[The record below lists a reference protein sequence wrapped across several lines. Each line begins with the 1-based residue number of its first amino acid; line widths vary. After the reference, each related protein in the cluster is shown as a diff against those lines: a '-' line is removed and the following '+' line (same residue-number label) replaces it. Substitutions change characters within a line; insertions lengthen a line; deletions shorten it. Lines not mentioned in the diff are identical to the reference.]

1 MAATQDQAILS
12 QPSRA
17 LTRSEQRRQWMHRHR
32 DAVLAWTILTPILI
46 YFFMFNVFPV
56 ALNVLVSF
64 TEWNGIAGSPVWTGL
79 SNYAEYLH
87 GDYPLII
94 GNTAI
99 FSVAI
104 LAIQTVLAFCVAV
117 LLNQRIGFRAW
128 YRAAWYI
135 PTLTSA
141 AIMAQVILIFIAP
154 YGGVLN
160 NVLASFGLKPFI
172 WPLDPNGSRL
182 VIILYS
188 VWRGV
193 GGPIVLFLAA
203 LQGIHQ
209 ELYEAAK
216 VDGANDRNLL
226 RYITI
231 PLLRPMIE
239 FVLVTGFIGNFQIF
253 EAVLLI
259 TKGGPRNQTNTMLLQ
274 IYNDA
279 FINNRLGLAAAGAV
293 IMVIILLW
301 FSISAMRML
310 NRQGQVEQ

>member
-1 MAATQDQAILS
+1 
-12 QPSRA
+12 
-17 LTRSEQRRQWMHRHR
+17 
-32 DAVLAWTILTPILI
+32 LTPILI
-46 YFFMFNVFPV
+46 YFFLFNIFPV
-56 ALNVLVSF
+56 ALNVVVSF
-64 TEWNGIAGSPVWTGL
+64 TEWNGIAGSPVWIGL
-79 SNYAEYLH
+79 SNYAEYLR

-94 GNTAI
+94 GNTII

-104 LAIQTVLAFCVAV
+104 LALQTVLAFWIAV
-117 LLNQRIGFRAW
+117 LLNRKIAFRAW

-141 AIMAQVILIFIAP
+141 AIMSQVILIFIAP

-160 NVLASFGLKPFI
+160 NILTSLGQRPFI
-172 WPLDPNGSRL
+172 WPLDPNGARL

-193 GGPIVLFLAA
+193 GGPVVLFLAA

-216 VDGANDRNLL
+216 VDGANDWNLL

-279 FINNRLGLAAAGAV
+279 FINQRLGLAAAGAIV
-293 IMVIILLW
+293 MVIILLW

-310 NRQGQVEQ
+310 NREGQAEQ

>member
-1 MAATQDQAILS
+1 MAATQDQAILA
-12 QPSRA
+12 QPAAVLSR
-17 LTRSEQRRQWMHRHR
+17 TEQRRQWMHKHR

-46 YFFMFNVFPV
+46 YFFLFNIFPV
-56 ALNVLVSF
+56 FLNVLVSF

-79 SNYAEYLH
+79 NNYSAYLK

-94 GNTAI
+94 GNTII
-99 FSVAI
+99 FTVAI
-104 LAIQTVLAFCVAV
+104 LAIQTVLAFSIAI
-117 LLNQRIGFRAW
+117 LLNQKIAIRAW

-154 YGGVLN
+154 YGGALN
-160 NVLASFGLKPFI
+160 NILASLGQKPFI
-172 WPLDPNGSRL
+172 WPVDPTGARL

-193 GGPIVLFLAA
+193 GSPVVLFLAA
-203 LQGIHQ
+203 LQGVHQ

-259 TKGGPRNQTNTMLLQ
+259 TKGGPRSTTNTMLLQ

-279 FINNRLGLAAAGAV
+279 FTNQRLGLAAAGAV

-310 NRQGQVEQ
+310 NKEGQAER